1 MQRSL
6 NIQTLRPAGNPNP
19 FCTEKY
25 KESILLKS
33 NFGMGTA
40 LTADT
45 VIQAGVGA
53 SAATGGTVTV
63 GIYYIMVDDG
73 NS

>member
-1 MQRSL
+1 MELDLESFGFADEAAANAYSGLLTTGSL
-6 NIQTLRPAGNPNP
+6 
-19 FCTEKY
+19 
-25 KESILLKS
+25 
-33 NFGMGTA
+33 MGTA
-40 LTADT
+40 LTVDT

-63 GIYYIMVDDG
+63 GIFYIMVDDG